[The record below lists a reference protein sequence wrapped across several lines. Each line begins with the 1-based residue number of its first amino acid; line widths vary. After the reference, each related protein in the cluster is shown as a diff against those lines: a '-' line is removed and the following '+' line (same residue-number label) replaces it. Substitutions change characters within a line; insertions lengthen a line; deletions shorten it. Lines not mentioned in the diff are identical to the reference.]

1 MVQINAFVSKA
12 EEMSQLLAASMLTI
26 FSILALGWF
35 MHRQLAHWPTFGT
48 VK

>member
-1 MVQINAFVSKA
+1 MIQINAFLSKA
-12 EEMSQLLAASMLTI
+12 EEMSQLPAASMPAI

-35 MHRQLAHWPTFGT
+35 THRQLAHGPTFGA